1 MGIIPG
7 RQSLELSF
15 EEKIRKE
22 GKFLT
27 SSPASPLASH
37 SGQQGVFMVR
47 LGPETQEPTGP
58 AGPQKMEMYL
68 FHLSITSGDLS
79 TIGFPPTPQEELDAK
94 FLKMK
99 NYIYI

>member
-1 MGIIPG
+1 
-7 RQSLELSF
+7 
-15 EEKIRKE
+15 
-22 GKFLT
+22 
-27 SSPASPLASH
+27 
-37 SGQQGVFMVR
+37 MVR

-79 TIGFPPTPQEELDAK
+79 TIGFPPTPQEEFDAK

-99 NYIYI
+99 NYNYIKKNTA